1 MQSSSKLYLRTK
13 PQKSSDVSKKGR
25 EARWMHSSRK
35 ISLWK
40 SIARKRSWAKSS
52 TKAFAS
58 RWREHELWPVAMI
71 TGSCHSKPNFCLLS
85 GPDAKIDDLVELL
98 AVATCLSLLG
108 RSKRVHSVLRMQ
120 MQQTTRI
127 QREQNK
133 FR

>member
-1 MQSSSKLYLRTK
+1 MDAQLAEDLTLKIHHEEEVVGEVVHQSL
-13 PQKSSDVSKKGR
+13 
-25 EARWMHSSRK
+25 
-35 ISLWK
+35 
-40 SIARKRSWAKSS
+40 
-52 TKAFAS
+52 S